1 MLRTA
6 HPRHP
11 RDQEGL
17 VLEEVQVTPRLLR
30 RVVDLATG
38 GVALR
43 ASEARAPLEIDAQL
57 KAPLTGIEGRPHHPP
72 RLAQPQR
79 RLKQLDISHR
89 PRLRTPAPKP
99 TRNSE
104 GPKITGRFT
113 GTTDEILQWAAH
125 KWGWDEDVVRA
136 VAVKESNY
144 NQGAYTWPGSDQ
156 YQGGGIMSI
165 TWSQNPTSYLLG
177 AKSTAF
183 NVDVFLAYM
192 RACFDGKETWMNQ
205 TGDAGQPYE
214 AGDMWGC
221 IGRWYAGRWY
231 TDGAKWYIGEVKR
244 VLADRTWEAPGY

>member
-1 MLRTA
+1 MNGVEPRPSSLPTA
-6 HPRHP
+6 TKSNHDGGRFSYPMNQTMP
-11 RDQEGL
+11 TDAEL
-17 VLEEVQVTPRLLR
+17 ASFNSYLENQWFMS
-30 RVVDLATG
+30 TG
-38 GVALR
+38 
-43 ASEARAPLEIDAQL
+43 
-57 KAPLTGIEGRPHHPP
+57 
-72 RLAQPQR
+72 
-79 RLKQLDISHR
+79 
-89 PRLRTPAPKP
+89 
-99 TRNSE
+99 
-104 GPKITGRFT
+104 KITGRFT